1 MGVKQVNITIVG
13 TGTAAWISAF
23 VLSHTTN
30 HKINIIEAV
39 GVPIIGVG
47 EGSTN
52 IFFELING
60 HFFRTDINT
69 DEFINA
75 LDITPKLAIDFKNW
89 TSNNYYSPIDGTPTA
104 FQLKDSLFLE
114 ALAKDKNKYH
124 IASQSGYCVENNKMF
139 GGAFHFDTTKVD
151 RFLRPYCE
159 TKGVKVIS
167 GAVDGVVFN
176 DLGYI
181 KQLVLKDKT
190 QIDTDFVIDATGF
203 HRAVL
208 KHLDYKWKDYVDNLP
223 MNRAIPF
230 HFKYED
236 LTETEFN
243 EVKAVTTAQAMNAGW
258 LWKIPTTKRIGCGYV
273 FSDEFLSDNKA
284 REEINKLY
292 GKEIETANAIPFRS
306 GRLEKQL
313 IKNCLAVGLS
323 GAFAEPLQAT
333 SIHTTI
339 VQILTFAQS
348 YCVEHL
354 NDKMRNQFNN
364 KMATLYDDMRDFL
377 VLHYSNDRTDTKFW
391 KMISEHNHLTPL
403 VKEMIEYSK
412 KAIPNFNTM
421 NVYFGH
427 VNHQLWN
434 WTLAGLGHIT
444 SNQAKKEL
452 KNYSF
457 KISLE
462 EQTNHYKN
470 MTRESLSFQKL
481 LKEKI

>member
-1 MGVKQVNITIVG
+1 MNITIVG

-23 VLSHTTN
+23 VLSHTTD

-52 IFFELING
+52 IFLELISG
-60 HFFRTDINT
+60 RYFRTDINT

-89 TSNNYYSPIDGTPTA
+89 TSNDYYSPVDGTPTA

-159 TKGVKVIS
+159 NKGVKVIT

-181 KQLVLKDKT
+181 KQLVLKDNTKV
-190 QIDTDFVIDATGF
+190 DTDFVIDATGF

-208 KHLDYKWKDYVDNLP
+208 KHLDFKWKDYVDNLP
-223 MNRAIPF
+223 
-230 HFKYED
+230 
-236 LTETEFN
+236 
-243 EVKAVTTAQAMNAGW
+243 MNAGW

-292 GKEIETANAIPFRS
+292 GKEIDTANAIPFRS

-313 IKNCLAVGLS
+313 IKNCLAIGLS

-339 VQILTFAQS
+339 TQILTFAQS

-354 NDKMRNQFNN
+354 DEKMRNQFNN

-412 KAIPNFNTM
+412 KAVPNFNTM

-444 SNQAKKEL
+444 SKLAQKEL

-481 LKEKI
+481 LKEKK